1 MIKYYCDRCG
11 KEVENYKEIVMQFLG
26 KYKAKGK
33 EKEDPFNLPKI
44 LDNKVLLCSDCYKQT
59 IKELNEVL
67 RKIKAENKF
76 IEEA

>member
-11 KEVENYKEIVMQFLG
+11 KEVEDYKEIVMQFLG

-33 EKEDPFNLPKI
+33 EDCFNLPKI

-59 IKELNEVL
+59 IKELNSVL
-67 RKIKAENKF
+67 VNIHAKNKF